1 MRSFFCVPLDP
12 HSPCLS
18 LVLMMENC
26 HVDTSLLLSPSLLC
40 ISSRWKL
47 HLLQSSLW
55 LKAVDGAFV
64 LGKKKGPRCS
74 FHSWDNY
81 SYCDLNDSHCS
92 PLHFI
97 HVPGPQWSPES
108 GNMKNPYNETILAD
122 GKRLLKLHLLQR
134 RLNYMS
140 NCDNFPSIQSSFW
153 KVKKQRCW
161 KGNYLDNIECEM
173 ATTKKGDCKKV

>member
-26 HVDTSLLLSPSLLC
+26 HVDTSLLLSLSLLC

-64 LGKKKGPRCS
+64 LGKRKGSRCS

-81 SYCDLNDSHCS
+81 SYCDLNGSQCFPCISSTCQALSEAPCQGIWKTHIMK
-92 PLHFI
+92 PFWLMEK
-97 HVPGPQWSPES
+97 GYWSFTCY
-108 GNMKNPYNETILAD
+108 KD
-122 GKRLLKLHLLQR
+122 G
-134 RLNYMS
+134 
-140 NCDNFPSIQSSFW
+140 SIIWVIVIISLPF
-153 KVKKQRCW
+153 
-161 KGNYLDNIECEM
+161 M
-173 ATTKKGDCKKV
+173 ALSER